1 MRVGV
6 VDLGCANL
14 ASVSFALER
23 LGAQSDIVRTPSEIE
38 EAERLI
44 LPGVGAASYAAARLD
59 TLDLR
64 DALGRFVRPLM
75 GICLGMQLLFERSEE
90 GDARGLGLLNGVV
103 SKRTPEP
110 GETWPHMGWSR
121 VRKTRSQTC
130 LFDGVADGSYFYFV
144 HGYGASIDDATAGEA
159 EYGGPF
165 AAAIEQGNLF
175 GCQFH
180 PERSGEAGARVL
192 ANFLSAPC

>member
-14 ASVSFALER
+14 ASVRFALER
-23 LGAQSDIVRTPSEIE
+23 LGAACDILRSPDEVEA
-38 EAERLI
+38 AERLI

-59 TLDLR
+59 ALNLR
-64 DALGRFVRPLM
+64 EALVGFARPLM
-75 GICLGMQLLFERSEE
+75 GICLGMQLLFDRSEE
-90 GDARGLGLLNGVV
+90 GDARGLGLLPGVV
-103 SKRTPEP
+103 RKRKPAP
-110 GETWPHMGWSR
+110 GEAWPHMGWSR
-121 VRKTRSQTC
+121 VRKSRTDGR

-144 HGYGASIDDATAGEA
+144 HGYGAGLDATTAGEA
-159 EYGGPF
+159 EFGGPF
-165 AAAIEQGNLF
+165 AAAVERGRLY

-192 ANFLSAPC
+192 DNFLSAPC